1 MFCCEPSLKY
11 ATAVNCCACP
21 FGTEATSGLTA
32 IDIMT
37 GVETVRESLPLAEP
51 SHAVMV
57 PVPSACAVSI
67 PEVLTDAM
75 PDGAIDQAAEFV
87 TFC

>member
-1 MFCCEPSLKY
+1 MFCWEPSLKY

-21 FGTEATSGLTA
+21 FGTEATCGLTE

-37 GVETVRESLPLAEP
+37 GVETVRLSLPLAEP

-57 PVPSACAVSI
+57 PEPSAWAASI
-67 PEVLTDAM
+67 PEALTDAM
-75 PDGAIDQAAEFV
+75 PEGAMDQAAAFV